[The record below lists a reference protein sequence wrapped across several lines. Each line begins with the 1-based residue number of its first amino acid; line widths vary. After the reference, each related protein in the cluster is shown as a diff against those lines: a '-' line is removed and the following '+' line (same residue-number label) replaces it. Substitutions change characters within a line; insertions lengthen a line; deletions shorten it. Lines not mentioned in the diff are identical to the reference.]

1 MRTIT
6 NNQLSFAIA
15 YVGEA
20 NGNGSAA
27 YRLSYPVENMT
38 DNQISACAS
47 KVLQSLHVQKFIEE
61 RRQRVADKFEIAA
74 VQILRTWWEIATA
87 DPNELIQAQRRCCR
101 HCYGVGHDYQWRD
114 AQEWAEAVADEMEK
128 AERLK
133 RPARLPSDAGG
144 FGFDH
149 TLAPIEACGRC
160 RGDGNVQAIV
170 MDTRNLSPSA
180 RLLYAG
186 VKQTRDGIEI
196 KMRDQD
202 AALANIAKAL
212 GMFGTE
218 NAPPGG
224 NVAFNFTFNGKTTA
238 AEATKLYK
246 QLMG

>member
-1 MRTIT
+1 MKLTEK
-6 NNQLSFAIA
+6 QLAFCVA
-15 YVGEA
+15 YVGECA
-20 NGNGSAA
+20 LDASAA
-27 YRLSYPVENMT
+27 YRVAYPVENMSEVT
-38 DNQISACAS
+38 VRTCAS
-47 KVLQSLHVQKFIEE
+47 RLLRSSTVAAEIEK

-101 HCYGVGHDYQWRD
+101 HCYGIGHEYQWRD
-114 AQEWAEAVADEMEK
+114 AQEWAEAVAAEMEK
-128 AERLK
+128 AELRK
-133 RPARLPSDAGG
+133 KPARIPSDAGG
-144 FGFDH
+144 FGFNH
-149 TLAPIEACGRC
+149 TLAPVEACGRC

-170 MDTRNLSPSA
+170 MDTRDLSPSA